1 MPVGAE
7 DQTLVLTLTQQTLC
21 RLSHLPNSL
30 VHITAAFASGRQ
42 EAEPK
47 FFFSRSP
54 ETSETQLLTLL
65 TLLLCA
71 MALPERDSPRG
82 GSSAVTKHLQNSKKT
97 LPCGWRVPQCS
108 LSSVSESTGCQK
120 TNAFFSSKLFLLQM
134 LSISIW
140 EAFNMSNSYCW
151 SVGGLAKYQLSPR
164 NSSPYCFRSRQDSSQ
179 AGRGKEC
186 AVRSKS

>member
-1 MPVGAE
+1 M
-7 DQTLVLTLTQQTLC
+7 LRIKLWSLHLH
-21 RLSHLPNSL
+21 RRHLPNPL
-30 VHITAAFASGRQ
+30 VHMTAAFASGRQ
-42 EAEPK
+42 EAESE
-47 FFFSRSP
+47 FFLSGSP

-65 TLLLCA
+65 LCA
-71 MALPERDSPRG
+71 LALPERDSPRG
-82 GSSAVTKHLQNSKKT
+82 GSSTVTQHLQNSKKT
-97 LPCGWRVPQCS
+97 LPCGWQVPQCS

-151 SVGGLAKYQLSPR
+151 SVGGLTKYQLSPQ
-164 NSSPYCFRSRQDSSQ
+164 NSSPYCLRSCQDSSQ

>member
-1 MPVGAE
+1 
-7 DQTLVLTLTQQTLC
+7 
-21 RLSHLPNSL
+21 
-30 VHITAAFASGRQ
+30 
-42 EAEPK
+42 
-47 FFFSRSP
+47 
-54 ETSETQLLTLL
+54 
-65 TLLLCA
+65 

-82 GSSAVTKHLQNSKKT
+82 GSSAVTQHLQNSKKT

-108 LSSVSESTGCQK
+108 LSSVLESTGCQK

-140 EAFNMSNSYCW
+140 EAFSMSNSYCW

-164 NSSPYCFRSRQDSSQ
+164 NSSPYCFRSHQDSSQ

-186 AVRSKS
+186 AARSKFRREQVQPGPGLVHTPLFPPETCLDEGIHRGNVPPDDCLLFQLTLEVNQICGKKITHIF